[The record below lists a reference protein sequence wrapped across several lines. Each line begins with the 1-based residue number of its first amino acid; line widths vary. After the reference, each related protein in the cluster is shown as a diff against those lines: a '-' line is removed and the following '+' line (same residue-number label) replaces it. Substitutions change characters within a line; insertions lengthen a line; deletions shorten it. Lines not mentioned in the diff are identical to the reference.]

1 MTASANNRPGYRL
14 RSSMAPNTG
23 PPTAAETVSPAISQA
38 AVFAVPVTVSPS
50 SSKRGPGQ
58 FIPGPGRCRPDQ
70 VTP

>member
-1 MTASANNRPGYRL
+1 
-14 RSSMAPNTG
+14 
-23 PPTAAETVSPAISQA
+23 
-38 AVFAVPVTVSPS
+38 VFAVPVTVSPS